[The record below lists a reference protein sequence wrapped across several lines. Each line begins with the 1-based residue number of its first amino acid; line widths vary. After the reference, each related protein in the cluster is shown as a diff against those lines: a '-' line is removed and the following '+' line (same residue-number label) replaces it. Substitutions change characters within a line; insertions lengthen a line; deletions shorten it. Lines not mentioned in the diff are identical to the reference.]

1 MNLALSNNKSPIS
14 LIPYLNPVER
24 GFFLHLTDLWT
35 GKEALESHPFLQ
47 VVFESSPFSKILHTK
62 IHAQD
67 AGIIESVFMLIQKD
81 HYIFSDVKEQLNN
94 IDIENNWQTAFSF
107 YSQNRLAQPPV
118 VIPEQ
123 IDENGKL
130 IPFLPL
136 WYCRFKKVYFHPLCP
151 VCGDPLK
158 QCRDDDLLI
167 KSGLPS
173 FSVTL
178 QRYLYCPCGADA
190 GGKPAVFYARKTTV
204 DAPANVKSGDDLIY
218 GFGMP
223 VKQGDPAYP
232 LPCPACDQHA
242 SCFGPENKAFSR
254 LSVFSFFPFYMI
266 VFKASGDFSTDLTAF
281 LSEMPGSE
289 KSLAGAENSA
299 KKDAAPDAGTE
310 QAPDVYAV
318 KKEIRRILR
327 IILEKW
333 QTRRLHGPGEDDPD
347 TVIFPPKD
355 RVAADAVETGAAP
368 TGAGAGDLQRTV
380 IISRQKEI
388 AGKPKP
394 GALPQEPEKTVIIA
408 RKAQIADEKNTD
420 PWTNDSRMEKTVIIT
435 ANALNKGSIPVFEQV
450 PESGGTDKETVILK
464 PKPDKAG
471 DNRRAPSPGT
481 RTDDDLEKTVIIS
494 PRLKN
499 AAGLKNQFRR
509 PDIPADDPKGAAHFD
524 AVSAPGESLEKTVI
538 ITRKQLSGPEKSD
551 KKDGT

>member
-14 LIPYLNPVER
+14 LIPYLNPGER
-24 GFFLHLTDLWT
+24 GFFLHLTDPGT
-35 GKEALESHPFLQ
+35 GAETQESHPFFQ
-47 VVFESSPFSKILHTK
+47 VVFESSPFSKILRTK
-62 IHAQD
+62 IHKQD
-67 AGIIESVFMLIQKD
+67 AGTIESVFMLIQKD

-151 VCGDPLK
+151 VCGDPLQ

-173 FSVTL
+173 FSATL
-178 QRYLYCPCGADA
+178 QRYLYCPCSADA

-223 VKQGDPAYP
+223 SKQGDPAYP
-232 LPCPACDQHA
+232 LPCPECDQHA
-242 SCFGPENKAFSR
+242 ACFGPENKAFSR

-289 KSLAGAENSA
+289 KSLPGAENSA

-310 QAPDVYAV
+310 PAPDVYAV

-333 QTRRLHGPGEDDPD
+333 QKRRLDGPGENNRD
-347 TVIFPPKD
+347 TVIFSPKD
-355 RVAADAVETGAAP
+355 RVADNAYGTGGAP
-368 TGAGAGDLQRTV
+368 TGAGDLQRTV

-408 RKAQIADEKNTD
+408 RKAQIADEKNTA
-420 PWTNDSRMEKTVIIT
+420 PRTNDSRMEKTVIIT
-435 ANALNKGSIPVFEQV
+435 ANALNKGSIPVFEQA

-481 RTDDDLEKTVIIS
+481 RTDD
-494 PRLKN
+494 
-499 AAGLKNQFRR
+499 
-509 PDIPADDPKGAAHFD
+509 
-524 AVSAPGESLEKTVI
+524 LEKTVI
-538 ITRKQLSGPEKSD
+538 ITRKQLSAPEKSD

>member
-14 LIPYLNPVER
+14 LIPYLNPGER
-24 GFFLHLTDLWT
+24 GFFLHLTDPGT
-35 GKEALESHPFLQ
+35 GKEAQESHPFIQ
-47 VVFESSPFSKILHTK
+47 VIFESGPFSKILHTK
-62 IHAQD
+62 IHADD
-67 AGIIESVFMLIQKD
+67 AGTIESGFMLIQKD

-94 IDIENNWQTAFSF
+94 IDIEKNWQMAFSF

-158 QCRDDDLLI
+158 HCRDDDLLI

-173 FSVTL
+173 FSATL

-223 VKQGDPAYP
+223 AKQFDPAYP
-232 LPCPACDQHA
+232 LPCSGCDQHA

-254 LSVFSFFPFYMI
+254 LAVFSFFPFYMI
-266 VFKASGDFSTDLTAF
+266 VFRTSGAFSTDLTAF
-281 LSEMPGSE
+281 LSETPASQ
-289 KSLAGAENSA
+289 KILSGAANPPD
-299 KKDAAPDAGTE
+299 KDAAPDAGTE
-310 QAPDVYAV
+310 PAPDVYAV

-327 IILEKW
+327 IILAKW
-333 QTRRLHGPGEDDPD
+333 QKRRLDGPGEDDPD
-347 TVIFPPKD
+347 TVIFSPKD
-355 RVAADAVETGAAP
+355 RVAADAVETGGAP

-388 AGKPKP
+388 AGKFKP
-394 GALPQEPEKTVIIA
+394 GELHREPEKTVIIT
-408 RKAQIADEKNTD
+408 RKTQIADEKNTD
-420 PWTNDSRMEKTVIIT
+420 PRTDDSRMEKTVIIT
-435 ANALNKGSIPVFEQV
+435 ANSLKKGSIPVLEQA
-450 PESGGTDKETVILK
+450 PESGRTDKETVILK
-464 PKPDKAG
+464 SKPDKAS

-481 RTDDDLEKTVIIS
+481 RTDD
-494 PRLKN
+494 
-499 AAGLKNQFRR
+499 
-509 PDIPADDPKGAAHFD
+509 
-524 AVSAPGESLEKTVI
+524 LEKTVI
-538 ITRKQLSGPEKSD
+538 ITHKQLSAPEKSD
-551 KKDGT
+551 KKDAT